1 MYEVGIIAGSF
12 DLIHP
17 GYIKMFDEAKHVC
30 RHLIVAL
37 QTDPTLDRPD
47 KCKPVQSWDD
57 RRDILR
63 SLRQVDEVIPYS
75 TEESLRKLLGE
86 IRHDIRILGSDY
98 IGKRFTGDDLQKP
111 TYYCNRNHDYSL
123 TDLKRKI
130 AESMKMR

>member
-1 MYEVGIIAGSF
+1 MYEKGIIAGSF

-17 GYIKMFDEAKHVC
+17 GYIRMFDEAKQVC
-30 RHLIVAL
+30 RYLVVAL

-75 TEESLRKLLGE
+75 TEESLRKLLGATDY
-86 IRHDIRILGSDY
+86 DIRILGSDY

>member
-1 MYEVGIIAGSF
+1 MYERGIIAGSF

-17 GYIKMFDEAKHVC
+17 GYIRMFDEAKQVC
-30 RHLIVAL
+30 RHLVVAL

-47 KCKPVQSWDD
+47 KCKPVQSWED

-86 IRHDIRILGSDY
+86 TPYDIRILGSDY
-98 IGKRFTGDDLQKP
+98 VGKRFTGDDLQKS

-130 AESMKMR
+130 AESMKIR

>member
-17 GYIKMFDEAKHVC
+17 GYIKMFDEAKQVC

>member
-1 MYEVGIIAGSF
+1 MYEKGIIAGSF

-17 GYIKMFDEAKHVC
+17 GYIRMFDEAKQVC
-30 RHLIVAL
+30 RYLVVAL

-75 TEESLRKLLGE
+75 TEESLRKLLGATDY
-86 IRHDIRILGSDY
+86 DIRILGSDY

-123 TDLKRKI
+123 TDLKKKI
-130 AESMKMR
+130 VDSMKTR

>member
-1 MYEVGIIAGSF
+1 MYEKGIIAGSF

-17 GYIKMFDEAKHVC
+17 GYIRMFDEAKQVC
-30 RHLIVAL
+30 RYLVVAL

-75 TEESLRKLLGE
+75 TEESLRKLLGA
-86 IRHDIRILGSDY
+86 IDYDIRILGSDY

-111 TYYCNRNHDYSL
+111 TYFCNRNHDYSL
-123 TDLKRKI
+123 TDLKKKI
-130 AESMKMR
+130 VDSMKTR